1 MFGRRNIAVLLVV
14 AFSAVG
20 CQEGLPTGPTG
31 PLGVL
36 LSSAPATL
44 TAVPS
49 TGVTVMVDGAPV
61 TLPWKVSF
69 SLVLNL
75 DVEHDPVEIASV
87 TNVVQQAV
95 EGVVVIPT
103 PPGVE
108 LFVFDQRP
116 GGSRIEPGG
125 EQVIDFDVWYLLPN
139 GGREAVVTINLS
151 FTADLRGNFA
161 NSISIPVAP

>member
-1 MFGRRNIAVLLVV
+1 MFGRRNIAVLLAV

-20 CQEGLPTGPTG
+20 CQEGLPTGPTV
-31 PLGVL
+31 PLEVL

-61 TLPWKVSF
+61 TLAWKVSF

-75 DVEHDPVEIASV
+75 NVDHDPVEIVSV
-87 TNVVQQAV
+87 ANVVQQVV

-116 GGSRIEPGG
+116 GGNRIEPGG
-125 EQVIDFDVWYLLPN
+125 EQVVDFDVWYLLPN
-139 GGREAVVTINLS
+139 GGREALVTVNLS
-151 FTADLRGNFA
+151 FTADLRGNFSR
-161 NSISIPVAP
+161 SIGIPVAP

>member
-1 MFGRRNIAVLLVV
+1 MFGRRNIAVLLAV

-20 CQEGLPTGPTG
+20 CQEGLPTGPTV
-31 PLGVL
+31 PLEVL
-36 LSSAPATL
+36 LSAAPATL

-61 TLPWKVSF
+61 TLAWKVSF

-75 DVEHDPVEIASV
+75 DVDHDPVEIVSV
-87 TNVVQQAV
+87 ANVVQQVV

-116 GGSRIEPGG
+116 GGNRIEPGG
-125 EQVIDFDVWYLLPN
+125 EQVVDFDVWYLLPN
-139 GGREAVVTINLS
+139 GGREALVTVNLS
-151 FTADLRGNFA
+151 FTADLRGNFSR
-161 NSISIPVAP
+161 SIGIPVAP

>member
-36 LSSAPATL
+36 LASAPATL

-49 TGVTVMVDGAPV
+49 TGVSVMVDGAPV
-61 TLPWKVSF
+61 TLAWKASF
-69 SLVLNL
+69 SLVMNL
-75 DVEHDPVEIASV
+75 DVDHDAVSITTV
-87 TNVVQQAV
+87 TNFVQQAV
-95 EGVVVIPT
+95 EGVVVMPT
-103 PPGVE
+103 PPGVA
-108 LFVFDQRP
+108 LFLFDQRP
-116 GGSRIEPGG
+116 RGNRIEPGG

-139 GGREAVVTINLS
+139 GGREALVTIS
-151 FTADLRGNFA
+151 IGFTADVQGNFGNA
-161 NSISIPVAP
+161 ISIPVAP

>member
-14 AFSAVG
+14 AFSAAG
-20 CQEGLPTGPTG
+20 CQEGLPTGPTV
-31 PLGVL
+31 PLEVL

-61 TLPWKVSF
+61 TLAWKVSF

-75 DVEHDPVEIASV
+75 NVDHDPVEIVSV
-87 TNVVQQAV
+87 ANVVQQVV

-116 GGSRIEPGG
+116 GGNRIEPGG
-125 EQVIDFDVWYLLPN
+125 EQVVDFDVWYLLPN
-139 GGREAVVTINLS
+139 GGREALVTVNLS
-151 FTADLRGNFA
+151 FTADLRGNFSR
-161 NSISIPVAP
+161 SIGIPVAP

>member
-20 CQEGLPTGPTG
+20 CQEGLPTGPTS

>member
-1 MFGRRNIAVLLVV
+1 MLLVV

-20 CQEGLPTGPTG
+20 CQEGLPTGPTS